1 MKKYICSILVVVV
14 SLSGC
19 NSFLD
24 TTPYSNTVVENF
36 YKTADDAE
44 LALTGCYQAV
54 VAAVIQG
61 EWGRGT
67 FNVGI
72 QAMMD
77 AGTDECVMREGLSDP
92 LLGSLGIGAYTA
104 QNDIFKYNWHFLYA
118 GINRTNLLLDRLDNI
133 EMSPERKTEIR
144 AEARFLRG
152 FFYMYLGMFYGG
164 VPVYVSSETNPMA
177 PRNTLEEVFKVVIDD
192 LGYAYNEL
200 PNRASLEGRANKWS
214 AAGFLAKTYCYLASC
229 KKNGVGSDLNF
240 DLNSFNWVKEND
252 CYTQA
257 RILTDDIILYSNYKL
272 TQHYDYLFR
281 ETTAKAQYE
290 ECLFTA
296 ESTSSQAVGED
307 YGAWLFYLI
316 PVGAINIT
324 GGGYAWYRP
333 TGEMYYD
340 VYNALD
346 IRRNHNLS
354 GMLSDKTSEMVNID
368 GVDYYSTKPA
378 TPSEENYCIA
388 KFRYRDPKTKN
399 INIALSEGNYP
410 ILRFA
415 DILLLNAEAC
425 YFTGNE
431 PKARE
436 RLSDVRRRV
445 CRESLGG
452 TTAPTLDFLNRNY
465 KKADFV
471 TELLQERSREL
482 CFEGQRRI
490 DLIRFNKI
498 KEAIAGLSDGTKT
511 GEEAV
516 WNVVV
521 PLLQENWQDAPYR
534 IWFPLPINDVL
545 LNTNLVQNPGYQSK

>member
-1 MKKYICSILVVVV
+1 MKKYIYSILLVCFT
-14 SLSGC
+14 LTGC
-19 NSFLD
+19 DSYLD

-36 YKTADDAE
+36 YKTSDDAE

-54 VAAVIQG
+54 VAAVIQN

-67 FNVGI
+67 FNVGL

-77 AGTDECVMREGLSDP
+77 AGTDECVEREGLSDP
-92 LLGSLGIGAYTA
+92 LLRSLGVGSYTA
-104 QNDIFKYNWHFLYA
+104 QNDIFKYNWHFLYV
-118 GINRTNLLLDRLDNI
+118 GISRTNLLLDHLEKI
-133 EMSPERKTEIR
+133 EMNNQRKTEIR

-164 VPVYVSSETNPMA
+164 VPLYLSSDIDDMA
-177 PRNTLEEVFKVVIDD
+177 PRNSLQEVFSAVIEDFK
-192 LGYAYNEL
+192 YAYEVL
-200 PNRASLEGRANKWS
+200 PNRSNLEGRANKWS

-229 KKNGVGSDLNF
+229 KKTGVGNELNF
-240 DLNSFNWVKEND
+240 ELNSFNWVDDNEFYK
-252 CYTQA
+252 QA
-257 RILTDDIILYSNYKL
+257 LTITNDIISHSNYKL
-272 TQHYDYLFR
+272 TAHYDYLFR

-290 ECLFTA
+290 ECLFTG
-296 ESTSSQAVGED
+296 ESTSAQAAGED

-316 PVGAINIT
+316 PVGSTNVT

-340 VYNALD
+340 LYNASD
-346 IRRNHNLS
+346 PRRDHNLS
-354 GMLSDKTSEMVNID
+354 GMLSDKINDMETID
-368 GVDYYSTKPA
+368 GVNYYMARPVV
-378 TPSEENYCIA
+378 PSEENYCIA

-399 INIALSEGNYP
+399 INLSLSEGNYP
-410 ILRFA
+410 ILRYA
-415 DILLLNAEAC
+415 DILLLNAEAN

-431 PKARE
+431 FMARE

-445 CRESLGG
+445 SRESLGG
-452 TTAPTLDFLNRNY
+452 TDAPTLEYLNQSY
-465 KKADFV
+465 KRTNFV

-482 CFEGQRRI
+482 CFEGQRRV

-498 KEAIAGLSDGTKT
+498 QETIAALSDGTQEGK
-511 GEEAV
+511 EAR

-521 PLLQENWQDAPYR
+521 PLLQESWQNSPYR

-545 LNTNLVQNPGYQSK
+545 LNTNLVQNPGYQTK